1 MFRSNRFERKG
12 CATLEI
18 MVTRSLRRIYL
29 HIYIHKFV
37 IKSILVDNN
46 ASNSIVARAVINSFS
61 WPLVRFEV
69 FFFFFLFS
77 FFFFYW
83 TSTCSFRKD
92 GHEPRKEIH
101 TRVLKAKK
109 HDRKLG
115 LIYARQRLVC
125 TTLFLK
131 KFAFDESD
139 GFFLFLSH
147 AISQMSHG
155 EMEQV
160 KELK

>member
-69 FFFFFLFS
+69 FFFFS
-77 FFFFYW
+77 FFPF
-83 TSTCSFRKD
+83 
-92 GHEPRKEIH
+92 
-101 TRVLKAKK
+101 
-109 HDRKLG
+109 
-115 LIYARQRLVC
+115 
-125 TTLFLK
+125 
-131 KFAFDESD
+131 
-139 GFFLFLSH
+139 FFLLNVDVFVPQGRTRTAKRNTH
-147 AISQMSHG
+147 ARFEG
-155 EMEQV
+155 
-160 KELK
+160 